1 MASCHNL
8 LDHWS
13 YFCCFGHLYRGV
25 GDMKTLIDFP
35 YTHVLVV
42 GLAKSGTAAA
52 QLLLSR
58 QIEVRVNDF
67 NTDESSALIT
77 DLKNQGAEV
86 VLGSHPLSVL
96 DGIELIVKNHGISY
110 DNIILQEAM
119 GRDIPIVT
127 EIELAG
133 NLVEGQLIGITDA

>member
-25 GDMKTLIDFP
+25 ADMKTLIDFP
-35 YTHVLVV
+35 YTHVLVL

-52 QLLLSR
+52 QLLLSS
-58 QIEVRVNDF
+58 QIKVRVNDF

-86 VLGSHPLSVL
+86 IIGSHPLSVL
-96 DGIELIVKNHGISY
+96 EGKI
-110 DNIILQEAM
+110 
-119 GRDIPIVT
+119 GRASCRERV
-127 EIELAG
+127 
-133 NLVEGQLIGITDA
+133 